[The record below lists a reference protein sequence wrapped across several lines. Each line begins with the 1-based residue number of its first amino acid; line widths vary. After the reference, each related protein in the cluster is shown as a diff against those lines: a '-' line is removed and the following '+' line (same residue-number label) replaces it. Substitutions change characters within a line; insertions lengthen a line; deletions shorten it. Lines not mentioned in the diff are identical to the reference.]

1 MLCLKFKSEE
11 SIGTEVKSV
20 KENDEPKGTQS
31 EKLLELTREKVRK
44 QALERFKHTRT
55 CVLARELCLLVRTH
69 RAVLEKKDVHACCS
83 FISKLCKEA
92 GCEEASELCDKA
104 AEAVLVSEELY
115 LGLCEQSLKKCSES
129 RRPRKQPPKE
139 TTYVA

>member
-1 MLCLKFKSEE
+1 M
-11 SIGTEVKSV
+11 
-20 KENDEPKGTQS
+20 KENAKHKETQS
-31 EKLLELTREKVRK
+31 EKLLELSREGVRK

-92 GCEEASELCDKA
+92 GCEEAGELCAKA

-115 LGLCEQSLKKCSES
+115 LGFCEQSLKKCTES
-129 RRPRKQPPKE
+129 RRPRRQPPPKE